1 MPSWGNSIQGWRLR
15 EAFAAYLKKRI
26 GCSFLADRAGRPMSA
41 DYRDVVPQGQEL
53 VPDRFEQLPVI
64 ASGEIGAADGAGEQ
78 HVADDR

>member
-1 MPSWGNSIQGWRLR
+1 
-15 EAFAAYLKKRI
+15 
-26 GCSFLADRAGRPMSA
+26 MSA